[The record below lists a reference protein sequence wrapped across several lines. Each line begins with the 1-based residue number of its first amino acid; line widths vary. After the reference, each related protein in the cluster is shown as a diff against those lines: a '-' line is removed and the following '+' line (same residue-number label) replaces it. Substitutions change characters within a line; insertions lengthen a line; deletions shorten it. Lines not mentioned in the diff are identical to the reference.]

1 MTTLQ
6 ANGCP
11 VKLPVC
17 SVCGSDGDIIVRD
30 FDDGTWAYFCTRC
43 DRIIPFEEFKEGNP

>member
-17 SVCGSDGDIIVRD
+17 SVCGSDGDIIVWS